1 MWDKKKHMNHWS
13 RNPVVIGHPTLV
25 EKTLD
30 ESVYPSIAR
39 KPVNNTSAALNKD
52 LPALPR

>member
-1 MWDKKKHMNHWS
+1 MLDKKRQMNHWS

-39 KPVNNTSAALNKD
+39 KPVNNTNAALNKD